1 VLLLLLLLLC
11 IKIDLQRLQRKT
23 FFLCGLFFFLGS
35 SFIFKNG
42 PILGFEPLGE
52 KGEVSEGG
60 RKARWAVF

>member
-1 VLLLLLLLLC
+1 MFLLLLLC
-11 IKIDLQRLQRKT
+11 AKFDLQRLQRKT
-23 FFLCGLFFFLGS
+23 FFYAGFSFFLGS

-42 PILGFEPLGE
+42 PILGFEPLGD